1 MQESEEKHILL
12 DRLVDDELS
21 ASERERLLASIE
33 QQNGWRDC
41 ALAFLENQ
49 TWRREMKSL
58 VRPSIQ
64 EKTLPP
70 ADTRPDARQA
80 DSRVLSFMA
89 LAAGL
94 LIAFSLGWLT
104 RPGGTAEDLQH
115 QLAAGDIE
123 QVPEPKVAD
132 KPPAIRP
139 ELDDHDVVTL
149 LVRDDQGQ
157 ANRLRVPLVELAG
170 ADQEGET
177 SVGTLPDAFV
187 RQLQR
192 RGMDLRGRRRYAP
205 FFIEQNE
212 QVVPMAVPVDDAY
225 VVPVSRPVL

>member
-1 MQESEEKHILL
+1 MSSSDEKTILI

-21 ASERERLLASIE
+21 PAEREELLAALE
-33 QQNGWRDC
+33 QEDGWRDC

-49 TWRREMKSL
+49 SWRREIKSL
-58 VRPSIQ
+58 VRPAAQ

-70 ADTRPDARQA
+70 SVQGSSGGRAVSLLA
-80 DSRVLSFMA
+80 V
-89 LAAGL
+89 AAGL
-94 LIAFSLGWLT
+94 VIAFCLGWLSQ
-104 RPGGTAEDLQH
+104 PGDTPSDVEQ
-115 QLAAGDIE
+115 QIAAGDLQPSDPPQSFE
-123 QVPEPKVAD
+123 EVPTVEP
-132 KPPAIRP
+132 R
-139 ELDDHDVVTL
+139 LDDHDVVTL
-149 LVRDDQGQ
+149 LVRDEQGQ

-170 ADQEGET
+170 ADGKGTT
-177 SVGTLPDAFV
+177 SVSEFPDAFV

-225 VVPVSRPVL
+225 VVPVSRPIL